1 MQISIALL
9 IVLLALLIFY
19 FNRRL
24 QPGSAWFSSSLL
36 VIASLLLTHHFAF
49 SGDSV
54 FWMAVFFNHFSPFF
68 YLLGPFIYFYVR
80 STLSDRTGLSRKDFW
95 HFIPFTLQLIGILP
109 YVFKASD
116 YKMWVAGEIMRD
128 IYNMVKI
135 PELVIFPVIINVIAR
150 PLSWLGYTG
159 YSLFLV
165 QRFQRHYPVR
175 HRIPLADARNILR
188 FMTAFL
194 WLCLLTEFSFI
205 ALTIEYLVNFVDGTQ
220 ELATLF
226 WLRITS
232 VGVAFIPA
240 MLLFFPEI
248 LYGIPRWRSNQGLV
262 SQDGTSASFAPKND
276 EGLSETFDDIE
287 TGEHSFVSATP
298 QFKEL
303 ANRINHFMDE
313 GKPWLD
319 PEFSLDDMTREL
331 DVPKHHLYY
340 CYNSIL
346 KTRFTRMRSERRIS
360 HACALLDGG
369 ATREKTIEAIGIASG
384 FASRSSFLTTFREIK
399 GMSPSDYLK
408 RKKTL

>member
-49 SGDSV
+49 SRDSI
-54 FWMAVFFNHFSPFF
+54 FWTAVFFNHFSPFF

-80 STLSDRTGLSRKDFW
+80 STLSDRTGLSRKDLW
-95 HFIPFTLQLIGILP
+95 HFIPFTVQLIGIFP
-109 YVFKASD
+109 YLLKPWD
-116 YKMWVAGEIMRD
+116 HKLWVAGEIIND
-128 IYNMVKI
+128 IYNLVKL
-135 PELVIFPVIINVIAR
+135 PGLVIFPVMINVIAR

-165 QRFQRHYPVR
+165 KRFQRHYPVR

-226 WLRITS
+226 WLHITS
-232 VGVAFIPA
+232 VGVAFIPV

-248 LYGIPRWRSNQGLV
+248 LYGIPRWQSTSGTVPHNKSDV
-262 SQDGTSASFAPKND
+262 SGDQKND
-276 EGLSETFDDIE
+276 ESLSETYVDPESDDDASE
-287 TGEHSFVSATP
+287 GATP
-298 QFKEL
+298 HFIDL

-319 PEFSLDDMTREL
+319 PEFSLDDMAREL

-346 KTRFTRMRSERRIS
+346 KTRFTRMRSERRIGY
-360 HACALLDGG
+360 ACALLDGG
-369 ATREKTIEAIGIASG
+369 ATREKTIEGIGLASG

-399 GMSPSDYLK
+399 GMSPSDYMK